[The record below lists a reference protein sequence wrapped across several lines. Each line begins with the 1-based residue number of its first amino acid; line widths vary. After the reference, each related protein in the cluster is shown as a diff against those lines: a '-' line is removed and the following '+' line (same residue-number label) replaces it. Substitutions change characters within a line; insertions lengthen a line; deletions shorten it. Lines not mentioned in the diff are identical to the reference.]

1 MGEGQYGYVYKAI
14 VVHDNARWPVA
25 LKRIKKEGC
34 SPEEV
39 RKQQED
45 LLTEGNIM
53 ASIDYHDNIAN
64 LQVGECIGILH
75 ETLGGVTGFQ
85 LGTEENLLYNQQTNY
100 FALFSDSDSCQQQ
113 VSPSLF

>member
-64 LQVGECIGILH
+64 LQVGQYYIGNL
-75 ETLGGVTGFQ
+75 LSYCLLSLDGVAEFQ
-85 LGTEENLLYNQQTNY
+85 L
-100 FALFSDSDSCQQQ
+100 
-113 VSPSLF
+113 